1 MVTESDGV
9 LILLNIKKSEYFS
22 LDEIG
27 SIVLSLIKEKKD
39 FDYILEA
46 ITNEY
51 NVSQDQIKDD
61 IIIFCEKLVSDG
73 ILVKEKK
80 RKFFKF

>member
-27 SIVLSLIKEKKD
+27 SIVLSLIQEKKD

-51 NVSQDQIKDD
+51 NVPRDQLKED
-61 IIIFCEKLVSDG
+61 ITIFCEKLAFDG